1 MKYLHSI
8 IEINKEIENKKKT
21 VEFYILKGTGFGI
34 QIDKKENEKQYN
46 IINEE
51 NIFEKKEDAI
61 QFLNNIIANIN
72 DESQIKYLLE
82 DYKNEKKVYI

>member
-21 VEFYILKGTGFGI
+21 IEFYILKETEFGI

-46 IINEE
+46 IINEK
-51 NIFEKKEDAI
+51 NIFKNKEDAI
-61 QFLNNIIANIN
+61 QFLNNIIANLN

-82 DYKNEKKVYI
+82 DFKNEKEVYI

>member
-21 VEFYILKGTGFGI
+21 IEFYILKETEFGI

-46 IINEE
+46 IINEK
-51 NIFEKKEDAI
+51 NIFKNKEDAI
-61 QFLNNIIANIN
+61 QFLNNIIANLN

-82 DYKNEKKVYI
+82 DFKNEKKVYI